1 MKTANIRQRLHQFI
15 DTIADKKAAA
25 IYVLFEDEIDTDAQR
40 KKLIQTE
47 REKYLR
53 NEGKSYSWDA
63 VKKMAVNKTKR
74 HAL

>member
-1 MKTANIRQRLHQFI
+1 
-15 DTIADKKAAA
+15 
-25 IYVLFEDEIDTDAQR
+25 VLFEDEIDTDAQR

-63 VKKMAVNKTKR
+63 VKKWQSIKQKGMPYKIEVRSLAAIEIIE
-74 HAL
+74 ALV